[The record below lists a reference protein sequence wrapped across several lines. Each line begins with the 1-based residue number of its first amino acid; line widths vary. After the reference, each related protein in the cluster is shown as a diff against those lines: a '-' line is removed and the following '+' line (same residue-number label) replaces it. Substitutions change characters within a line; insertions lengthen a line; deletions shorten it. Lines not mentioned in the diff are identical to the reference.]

1 MKLKPNQITLICL
14 VLLATS
20 YMLLAIFRW
29 WLADA
34 AFANAKKLTD
44 AGYVSQ
50 ALPDFNKAIRLLPAE
65 PLFHDSLADTA
76 AKIAVVLSQQAATD
90 SARQFQDL
98 ALAESALALKLSPV
112 NLNFH
117 KTRIRVLFFLAQID
131 PDFYPQT
138 LGALR
143 QAISL
148 APTDAKLR
156 YNLGILEQEL
166 GQTATAK
173 LTLQKSLELKPDY
186 AAARQA
192 LEQLG
197 DVDR

>member
-1 MKLKPNQITLICL
+1 MPLKPKQIILITLTLAASAYTL
-14 VLLATS
+14 VT
-20 YMLLAIFRW
+20 IFKW

-34 AFANAKKLTD
+34 AFANAKKLAD

-50 ALPDFNKAIRLLPAE
+50 ALPDFNKAIRLMPAE
-65 PLFHDSLADTA
+65 PLFHDGLADTA
-76 AKIAVVLSQQAATD
+76 AKIALVLSQQAATD

-117 KTRIRVLFFLAQID
+117 KSRIRVLFFLAQID
-131 PDFYPQT
+131 PDFYPQ
-138 LGALR
+138 ALDAIR

-156 YNLGILEQEL
+156 YNLAILEQEL

-173 LTLQKSLELKPDY
+173 LTLQKTLELKPDY

-192 LEQLG
+192 LEQLAP
-197 DVDR
+197 

>member
-1 MKLKPNQITLICL
+1 MKLKPSQIILIILILVASAYTLI
-14 VLLATS
+14 
-20 YMLLAIFRW
+20 AIAKW

-34 AFANAKKLTD
+34 AFASAKKLAD

-50 ALPDFNKAIRLLPAE
+50 ALPDFHKAIQLLPAE
-65 PLFHDSLADTA
+65 PLFHDGLADTA
-76 AKIAVVLSQQAATD
+76 AKIALVLSPQGATE

-98 ALAESALALKLSPV
+98 ALTESALALKLNPV

-131 PDFYPQT
+131 PGFYPQA
-138 LGALR
+138 LDVLR

-148 APTDAKLR
+148 APTDAKLY

-166 GQTATAK
+166 GQTTPAR
-173 LTLQKSLELKPDY
+173 LTLQTALDLKPDY
-186 AAARQA
+186 IIAKTAIDSLPQ
-192 LEQLG
+192 
-197 DVDR
+197 

>member
-1 MKLKPNQITLICL
+1 MC
-14 VLLATS
+14 
-20 YMLLAIFRW
+20 YMLFAIGRW

-34 AFANAKKLTD
+34 AFANAKKLAD

-50 ALPDFNKAIRLLPAE
+50 ALPDFNKAIRLMPAE
-65 PLFHDSLADTA
+65 PLFHDGLADTA
-76 AKIAVVLSQQAATD
+76 AKIALVLSQQAATD

-112 NLNFH
+112 NLNFY

-131 PDFYPQT
+131 PDFYPQ
-138 LGALR
+138 ALDAIR

-166 GQTATAK
+166 GQTETARF
-173 LTLQKSLELKPDY
+173 TFQKTLELKPDY
-186 AAARQA
+186 ALARQA
-192 LEQLG
+192 LEQLQ
-197 DVDR
+197 